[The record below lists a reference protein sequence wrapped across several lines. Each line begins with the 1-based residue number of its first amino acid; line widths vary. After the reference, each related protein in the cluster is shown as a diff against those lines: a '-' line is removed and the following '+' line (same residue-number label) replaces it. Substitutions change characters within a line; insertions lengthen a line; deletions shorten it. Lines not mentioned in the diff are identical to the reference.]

1 MQASQESTTDCPG
14 SATHKGLTYARLAG
28 RALGAALLMWAL
40 LFLLRG
46 HTSWFE
52 SIQAVYYLVFGLL
65 LNLPFQRLNERLWT
79 PACIALTALAAGF
92 VFIMIVSVMFAYMAL
107 AEQGKK
113 LGVPGLEGSLIFIA
127 LLQPPVV
134 LFRRKPDLLN

>member
-1 MQASQESTTDCPG
+1 
-14 SATHKGLTYARLAG
+14 
-28 RALGAALLMWAL
+28 
-40 LFLLRG
+40 
-46 HTSWFE
+46 
-52 SIQAVYYLVFGLL
+52 
-65 LNLPFQRLNERLWT
+65 LNERLWT

-107 AEQGKK
+107 AEQGQK